1 MIEEKPENS
10 FQIPGNGKGPLANIS
25 PLIFIFLSLSV
36 VFFLYQIIGSS
47 ITYLILGSD
56 IDINESNVN
65 VTRLIITFAQF
76 MFIFVPTLILV
87 MLQDNNLKETFRLKK
102 PKMSVFALAIIG
114 IFVIQPFLQ
123 MFMYYQN
130 EIIFNLPFGTEFLT
144 KLKEIFDTLE
154 ASTEK
159 LVTANSIPE
168 FLMIVIV
175 IAVTPAICEEFLFR
189 GLVLKNFEKIISPGK
204 AIFFTGLL
212 FALFHF
218 HPFNLIPLAILGI
231 YLSLIV
237 YHSGSIYTAIAVHF
251 INNFISALAVYIY
264 GTEMIGSEAAANISG
279 SEQTEL
285 LIYGTISLIVF
296 IAIIFLIRKN
306 SVADSQQNFQDR
318 IQNQPPTVNE

>member
-10 FQIPGNGKGPLANIS
+10 FQIPGNGKGPLAKIS
-25 PLIFIFLSLSV
+25 PLVFIFLSLSV
-36 VFFLYQIIGSS
+36 VFFLYQIIGSG

-76 MFIFVPTLILV
+76 MFILVPSVILV

-114 IFVIQPFLQ
+114 IFIIQPFLQ
-123 MFMYYQN
+123 MFMFYQN

-218 HPFNLIPLAILGI
+218 HPFNLIPLVILGI

-237 YHSGSIYTAIAVHF
+237 YHSGSIYTAIVVHF

-264 GTEMIGSEAAANISG
+264 GAEMLGSDAAANITG

-285 LIYGTISLIVF
+285 LIYGIVSF
-296 IAIIFLIRKN
+296 IGFIVIIFLIRKN
-306 SVADSQQNFQDR
+306 SVVQSKHGLNDL

>member
-1 MIEEKPENS
+1 MTEEKPESS
-10 FQIPGNGKGPLANIS
+10 FQMPGNGKGPLAKTP
-25 PLIFIFLSLSV
+25 PLVFIFLSLSV

-56 IDINESNVN
+56 IDINAGNVN

-76 MFIFVPTLILV
+76 MFILVPAVILV
-87 MLQDNNLKETFRLKK
+87 MLQDNNIKETFRLKK
-102 PKMSVFALAIIG
+102 PKMSVFILAIIG

-130 EIIFNLPFGTEFLT
+130 ELIFNLPFGQEFLT
-144 KLKEIFDTLE
+144 RLKEIFDTLE

-189 GLVLKNFEKIISPGK
+189 GLVFKNFEKIISPGK

-218 HPFNLIPLAILGI
+218 HPFNLIPLFILGI
-231 YLSLIV
+231 YLTLVV

-264 GTEMIGSEAAANISG
+264 GSEMLGSDAASKITG

-285 LIYGTISLIVF
+285 LIYGIISF
-296 IAIIFLIRKN
+296 IGFLIIVYLIKKN
-306 SVADSQQNFQDR
+306 SAAKSELISGNELQN
-318 IQNQPPTVNE
+318 ISSAGNE